1 MCVCQCVF
9 PRCRFLPL
17 YDSFLGVSWAID
29 LFQVFLALINCTFFD
44 AQNFLSYKKRPAYND
59 RSVDLVAKGEMN
71 CLSTDWSNVPGGGG
85 LLLVNETKAHWYIRR
100 CDCVLVLIWLFSLFY
115 FFGFC
120 RKSHRV
126 RLKNDL
132 YHSETAWRM
141 ISPRVCSNGAMV
153 VVVWRMVRSY
163 ATQPFFSA
171 ELLSLSLSIY
181 ELLAC
186 WLDSPRRGDH
196 TPLFCTHLGPVFV
209 DLIKARSRDEYR
221 RSHSRDAHCNYVHTW
236 IGKSAPSPALEP
248 YPCRGARRG
257 MYTLSLLDSTR
268 HHHHLHHSHRRHTPL
283 SIYVKRCTIP
293 IIPGRLFLGVIT
305 VRSKTASDAAT
316 CESVTGW
323 HRPGGANY
331 LIDLS
336 HIFVALFWLNPNQ
349 PTHTPPNSAVLT
361 ILCIFSPFSMSTIS
375 NAKRDECREYQNL
388 INHFPPLLLPA
399 R

>member
-1 MCVCQCVF
+1 MEQWWWWCGEWCAAT
-9 PRCRFLPL
+9 PL
-17 YDSFLGVSWAID
+17 
-29 LFQVFLALINCTFFD
+29 N
-44 AQNFLSYKKRPAYND
+44 
-59 RSVDLVAKGEMN
+59 
-71 CLSTDWSNVPGGGG
+71 
-85 LLLVNETKAHWYIRR
+85 
-100 CDCVLVLIWLFSLFY
+100 LFSVQNCF
-115 FFGFC
+115 
-120 RKSHRV
+120 
-126 RLKNDL
+126 
-132 YHSETAWRM
+132 
-141 ISPRVCSNGAMV
+141 
-153 VVVWRMVRSY
+153 
-163 ATQPFFSA
+163 
-171 ELLSLSLSIY
+171 LSLSIY

-268 HHHHLHHSHRRHTPL
+268 HHHHHLHHSHRRHTPL

-293 IIPGRLFLGVIT
+293 IIPGRLFFGVIT

-349 PTHTPPNSAVLT
+349 PTHTHTTEFGGAHYPLH
-361 ILCIFSPFSMSTIS
+361 LFPFF
-375 NAKRDECREYQNL
+375 NVDYLKCEKGWV
-388 INHFPPLLLPA
+388 
-399 R
+399 